1 MNEETRK
8 VGKPSQKKSRPA
20 RLPENREARC
30 VSLAI
35 DLAEKKLQD
44 GTASPQII
52 CHYLKLGSER
62 EKKELEILEEKKKIS
77 VEIKGEVEKQGV
89 YEMDLGSTLEDLLK
103 SAKPYPDADLSSF
116 SLQKR
121 LHHLELVVVK
131 KKEEKKLHSINSAG
145 IEELTTLPGI
155 GKTTA
160 QKIIDYRQE
169 KGSFLSLEEL
179 MNVKGIGK
187 SKYEKIKGS
196 ITL

>member
-1 MNEETRK
+1 MYRKLILYLLAVLTILFQSVGIENMN
-8 VGKPSQKKSRPA
+8 
-20 RLPENREARC
+20 
-30 VSLAI
+30 
-35 DLAEKKLQD
+35 
-44 GTASPQII
+44 
-52 CHYLKLGSER
+52 
-62 EKKELEILEEKKKIS
+62 LEEKKKIS

-131 KKEEKKLHSINSAG
+131 KKEEKKLVSINSAG

-155 GKTTA
+155 GKATA

>member
-1 MNEETRK
+1 MYRK
-8 VGKPSQKKSRPA
+8 LILYLLAVLTILFQSVGI
-20 RLPENREARC
+20 ENM
-30 VSLAI
+30 
-35 DLAEKKLQD
+35 D
-44 GTASPQII
+44 
-52 CHYLKLGSER
+52 
-62 EKKELEILEEKKKIS
+62 LEEKKKIS

-131 KKEEKKLHSINSAG
+131 KKEEKKLVSINSAG

-187 SKYEKIKGS
+187 SKYEKVKGS

>member
-1 MNEETRK
+1 MYRKLILYLLAVLTILFQSIGIENMN
-8 VGKPSQKKSRPA
+8 
-20 RLPENREARC
+20 
-30 VSLAI
+30 
-35 DLAEKKLQD
+35 
-44 GTASPQII
+44 
-52 CHYLKLGSER
+52 LK
-62 EKKELEILEEKKKIS
+62 EKKKIS

-131 KKEEKKLHSINSAG
+131 KKEEKKLVSINSAG

>member
-1 MNEETRK
+1 MYRK
-8 VGKPSQKKSRPA
+8 LILYLLAVLTILFQSVGI
-20 RLPENREARC
+20 ENM
-30 VSLAI
+30 
-35 DLAEKKLQD
+35 D
-44 GTASPQII
+44 
-52 CHYLKLGSER
+52 
-62 EKKELEILEEKKKIS
+62 LEEKKKIS

-131 KKEEKKLHSINSAG
+131 KKEEKKLVSINSAG

-160 QKIIDYRQE
+160 QKIIDYRKE

>member
-1 MNEETRK
+1 MYRKLILYLLAVLTILFQSVGIENMN
-8 VGKPSQKKSRPA
+8 
-20 RLPENREARC
+20 
-30 VSLAI
+30 
-35 DLAEKKLQD
+35 
-44 GTASPQII
+44 
-52 CHYLKLGSER
+52 
-62 EKKELEILEEKKKIS
+62 LEEKKKIS

-131 KKEEKKLHSINSAG
+131 KKEEKKLVSINSAG

-169 KGSFLSLEEL
+169 TGSFLSLEEL

>member
-1 MNEETRK
+1 MYRK
-8 VGKPSQKKSRPA
+8 LILYLLAVLTILFQSVGI
-20 RLPENREARC
+20 ENM
-30 VSLAI
+30 
-35 DLAEKKLQD
+35 D
-44 GTASPQII
+44 
-52 CHYLKLGSER
+52 
-62 EKKELEILEEKKKIS
+62 LEEKKKIS

-121 LHHLELVVVK
+121 LHHLEVVVVK
-131 KKEEKKLHSINSAG
+131 KKEEKKLVSINSAG

-187 SKYEKIKGS
+187 SKYEKVKGS

>member
-1 MNEETRK
+1 MYRKLILYLLAVLTILFQSVGIENMN
-8 VGKPSQKKSRPA
+8 
-20 RLPENREARC
+20 
-30 VSLAI
+30 
-35 DLAEKKLQD
+35 
-44 GTASPQII
+44 
-52 CHYLKLGSER
+52 
-62 EKKELEILEEKKKIS
+62 LEEKKKIS

-131 KKEEKKLHSINSAG
+131 KKEEKKLVSINSAG

-169 KGSFLSLEEL
+169 KGSFLSLEEF

>member
-1 MNEETRK
+1 MYRK
-8 VGKPSQKKSRPA
+8 
-20 RLPENREARC
+20 LILYL
-30 VSLAI
+30 LAI
-35 DLAEKKLQD
+35 L
-44 GTASPQII
+44 T
-52 CHYLKLGSER
+52 
-62 EKKELEILEEKKKIS
+62 ILFQSVGIENMDPEEKKKIS

-131 KKEEKKLHSINSAG
+131 KKEEKKLVSINSAG

>member
-1 MNEETRK
+1 MYRK
-8 VGKPSQKKSRPA
+8 LILYLLAVLTILFQSVGI
-20 RLPENREARC
+20 ENM
-30 VSLAI
+30 
-35 DLAEKKLQD
+35 D
-44 GTASPQII
+44 
-52 CHYLKLGSER
+52 
-62 EKKELEILEEKKKIS
+62 LEEKKKIS

-103 SAKPYPDADLSSF
+103 STKPYPDADLSSF

-131 KKEEKKLHSINSAG
+131 KKEEKKLVSINSAG

>member
-1 MNEETRK
+1 MYRNLILYLLAVLTILFQS
-8 VGKPSQKKSRPA
+8 VGV
-20 RLPENREARC
+20 ENM
-30 VSLAI
+30 
-35 DLAEKKLQD
+35 D
-44 GTASPQII
+44 
-52 CHYLKLGSER
+52 
-62 EKKELEILEEKKKIS
+62 LEEKKKIS

-131 KKEEKKLHSINSAG
+131 KKEEKKLVSINSAG

-160 QKIIDYRQE
+160 QKIIDYRLE

>member
-1 MNEETRK
+1 MYRKLILYLLAVLTILFQSVGVENMN
-8 VGKPSQKKSRPA
+8 
-20 RLPENREARC
+20 
-30 VSLAI
+30 
-35 DLAEKKLQD
+35 
-44 GTASPQII
+44 
-52 CHYLKLGSER
+52 
-62 EKKELEILEEKKKIS
+62 LEEKKKIS

-131 KKEEKKLHSINSAG
+131 KKEEKKLVSINSAG

>member
-1 MNEETRK
+1 MYRK
-8 VGKPSQKKSRPA
+8 LILYLLAVLTILFQSVGI
-20 RLPENREARC
+20 ENM
-30 VSLAI
+30 
-35 DLAEKKLQD
+35 D
-44 GTASPQII
+44 
-52 CHYLKLGSER
+52 
-62 EKKELEILEEKKKIS
+62 LEEKKKIS

-131 KKEEKKLHSINSAG
+131 KKEEKKLVSINSAG

-155 GKTTA
+155 GKTPA

>member
-1 MNEETRK
+1 MYRK
-8 VGKPSQKKSRPA
+8 LILYLLAVLTILFQSVGV
-20 RLPENREARC
+20 EN
-30 VSLAI
+30 LN
-35 DLAEKKLQD
+35 
-44 GTASPQII
+44 
-52 CHYLKLGSER
+52 
-62 EKKELEILEEKKKIS
+62 LEEKKKIS

-103 SAKPYPDADLSSF
+103 IAKPYPDADLSSF

-131 KKEEKKLHSINSAG
+131 KKEEKKLVSINSAG

-155 GKTTA
+155 GETTA

>member
-1 MNEETRK
+1 MYRKLILYLLAVWTILFQSVGIENMN
-8 VGKPSQKKSRPA
+8 
-20 RLPENREARC
+20 
-30 VSLAI
+30 
-35 DLAEKKLQD
+35 
-44 GTASPQII
+44 
-52 CHYLKLGSER
+52 
-62 EKKELEILEEKKKIS
+62 LEEKKKIS

-103 SAKPYPDADLSSF
+103 SAKPNPDADLSSF

-131 KKEEKKLHSINSAG
+131 KKEEKKLVSINSAG

>member
-1 MNEETRK
+1 MYRKLILYLLAVLTILFQSVGIENMN
-8 VGKPSQKKSRPA
+8 
-20 RLPENREARC
+20 
-30 VSLAI
+30 
-35 DLAEKKLQD
+35 
-44 GTASPQII
+44 
-52 CHYLKLGSER
+52 
-62 EKKELEILEEKKKIS
+62 LEEKKKIS

-121 LHHLELVVVK
+121 LHHLELVIVK
-131 KKEEKKLHSINSAG
+131 KKEKKKLVSINSAG

-155 GKTTA
+155 GKATA

>member
-1 MNEETRK
+1 MYRK
-8 VGKPSQKKSRPA
+8 LILYLLAVLTILFQSVGV
-20 RLPENREARC
+20 ENM
-30 VSLAI
+30 
-35 DLAEKKLQD
+35 D
-44 GTASPQII
+44 
-52 CHYLKLGSER
+52 
-62 EKKELEILEEKKKIS
+62 LEEKKKIS

-131 KKEEKKLHSINSAG
+131 KKEEKKLVSINSAG
-145 IEELTTLPGI
+145 IEELMTLPGI

>member
-1 MNEETRK
+1 MYRKLILYLLAVLTILFQSVGIENMN
-8 VGKPSQKKSRPA
+8 
-20 RLPENREARC
+20 
-30 VSLAI
+30 
-35 DLAEKKLQD
+35 
-44 GTASPQII
+44 
-52 CHYLKLGSER
+52 
-62 EKKELEILEEKKKIS
+62 LEEKKKIS

-121 LHHLELVVVK
+121 LHHMELVVVK
-131 KKEEKKLHSINSAG
+131 KKEEKKLVSINSAG

>member
-1 MNEETRK
+1 MYRKLILYLLAVLTILFQSVGIENMN
-8 VGKPSQKKSRPA
+8 
-20 RLPENREARC
+20 
-30 VSLAI
+30 
-35 DLAEKKLQD
+35 
-44 GTASPQII
+44 
-52 CHYLKLGSER
+52 
-62 EKKELEILEEKKKIS
+62 LEEKKKIS

-121 LHHLELVVVK
+121 LHHLEVVVVK
-131 KKEEKKLHSINSAG
+131 KKEEKKLVSINSAG

>member
-1 MNEETRK
+1 MYRK
-8 VGKPSQKKSRPA
+8 LILYLMAVLTILFQSVGV
-20 RLPENREARC
+20 ENM
-30 VSLAI
+30 
-35 DLAEKKLQD
+35 D
-44 GTASPQII
+44 
-52 CHYLKLGSER
+52 
-62 EKKELEILEEKKKIS
+62 LEEKKKIS

-131 KKEEKKLHSINSAG
+131 KKEEKKLVSINSAG

>member
-1 MNEETRK
+1 MYRK
-8 VGKPSQKKSRPA
+8 LILYLLAVLTILFQSVGI
-20 RLPENREARC
+20 EN
-30 VSLAI
+30 LN
-35 DLAEKKLQD
+35 
-44 GTASPQII
+44 P
-52 CHYLKLGSER
+52 
-62 EKKELEILEEKKKIS
+62 EEKKKIS

-131 KKEEKKLHSINSAG
+131 KKEEKKLVSINSAG

>member
-1 MNEETRK
+1 MYRKLILYLLAVLTILFQSVGIENMN
-8 VGKPSQKKSRPA
+8 
-20 RLPENREARC
+20 
-30 VSLAI
+30 
-35 DLAEKKLQD
+35 
-44 GTASPQII
+44 
-52 CHYLKLGSER
+52 
-62 EKKELEILEEKKKIS
+62 LEEKKKIS

-131 KKEEKKLHSINSAG
+131 KKEEKKLVSINSAG
-145 IEELTTLPGI
+145 IEELATLPGI

>member
-1 MNEETRK
+1 MYRKLILYLLAVLTILFQSVGIENMN
-8 VGKPSQKKSRPA
+8 
-20 RLPENREARC
+20 
-30 VSLAI
+30 
-35 DLAEKKLQD
+35 
-44 GTASPQII
+44 
-52 CHYLKLGSER
+52 
-62 EKKELEILEEKKKIS
+62 LEEKKKIS

-131 KKEEKKLHSINSAG
+131 KKEEKKLVSINSAG

-160 QKIIDYRQE
+160 QKIIDYRLE

>member
-1 MNEETRK
+1 MYRK
-8 VGKPSQKKSRPA
+8 LILYLLAVLTILFQSVGI
-20 RLPENREARC
+20 ENM
-30 VSLAI
+30 
-35 DLAEKKLQD
+35 D
-44 GTASPQII
+44 
-52 CHYLKLGSER
+52 
-62 EKKELEILEEKKKIS
+62 LEEKKKIS

-131 KKEEKKLHSINSAG
+131 KKEEKKLVSINSAG

-160 QKIIDYRQE
+160 QRIIDYRQE

>member
-1 MNEETRK
+1 MYRK
-8 VGKPSQKKSRPA
+8 LILYLMAVLTILFQSVGV
-20 RLPENREARC
+20 ENM
-30 VSLAI
+30 
-35 DLAEKKLQD
+35 D
-44 GTASPQII
+44 
-52 CHYLKLGSER
+52 
-62 EKKELEILEEKKKIS
+62 LEEKKKIS

-131 KKEEKKLHSINSAG
+131 KKEEKKLVSINSAG

-187 SKYEKIKGS
+187 SKYEKIKES

>member
-1 MNEETRK
+1 MYRK
-8 VGKPSQKKSRPA
+8 LILYLLAVLTILFQSVGI
-20 RLPENREARC
+20 ENM
-30 VSLAI
+30 
-35 DLAEKKLQD
+35 D
-44 GTASPQII
+44 
-52 CHYLKLGSER
+52 
-62 EKKELEILEEKKKIS
+62 LEEKKKIS

-121 LHHLELVVVK
+121 LHHLEVVVVK
-131 KKEEKKLHSINSAG
+131 KKEEKKLVSINSAG